1 MGSALRGQNKIQEPA
16 MGRES
21 DTYDISGRKF
31 KTETSELHKI
41 LVCSAAQND
50 INRPVCTNSSE

>member
-21 DTYDISGRKF
+21 DTCDISGRKF

-50 INRPVCTNSSE
+50 KQTY